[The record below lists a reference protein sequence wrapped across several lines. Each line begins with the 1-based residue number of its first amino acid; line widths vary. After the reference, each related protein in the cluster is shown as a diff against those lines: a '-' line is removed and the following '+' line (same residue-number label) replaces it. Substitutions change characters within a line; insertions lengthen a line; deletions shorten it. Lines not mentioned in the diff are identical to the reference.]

1 MRFRNVAA
9 ALVLLAS
16 GATSAAPE
24 VIGTVYPVVEPD
36 MVAWMKEQASRQ
48 LTPERI
54 DELKRE
60 QHKAARQYA
69 ERPAGTS
76 LPRTQEPATR
86 WFDPSMTVP
95 YDLRDHEGRLIHAA
109 GTTINP
115 LDWRPLTRQ
124 LLFIDGDDGA
134 QVAWAEAMG
143 AKDSTRV
150 KVILVSGAPLELGR
164 KWQQQVYFDQKGLL
178 VAKLD
183 IQQVPALV
191 SQDGRRLRIDEVRP

>member
-1 MRFRNVAA
+1 MRFRKAA
-9 ALVLLAS
+9 FLAFLIS
-16 GATSAAPE
+16 GTANAAPE
-24 VIGTVYPVVEPD
+24 VIGTVYPVIEPD
-36 MVAWMKEQASRQ
+36 MVTWMKEQVSRQ

-54 DELKRE
+54 NELKKE
-60 QHKAARQYA
+60 QHKATRQYA
-69 ERPAGTS
+69 ERPTGTS

-86 WFDPSMTVP
+86 WFDPSLTVP

-124 LLFIDGDDGA
+124 LLFIDGDDGE
-134 QVAWAEAMG
+134 QLAWAEAMG

-150 KVILVSGAPLELGR
+150 KVILVSGPPLELGR

-178 VAKLD
+178 VAKFD
-183 IQQVPALV
+183 IQHVPAV
-191 SQDGRRLRIDEVRP
+191 VRQDGRRLRIDEVRP

>member
-1 MRFRNVAA
+1 MRFRKAA
-9 ALVLLAS
+9 ASLVFLVY
-16 GATSAAPE
+16 GAANAAPE
-24 VIGTVYPVVEPD
+24 VIGTVYPVIEPD
-36 MVAWMKEQASRQ
+36 MVAWMKDQVSRQ

-69 ERPAGTS
+69 ERPTGKS
-76 LPRTQEPATR
+76 LPRTQESITR
-86 WFDPSMTVP
+86 WFDPSLTVP

-124 LLFIDGDDGA
+124 LLFIDGDDVD

-143 AKDSTRV
+143 AKDSVQV

-164 KWQQQVYFDQKGLL
+164 KWQQQVYFDQQGLL

-183 IQQVPALV
+183 IQHVPAV
-191 SQDGRRLRIDEVRP
+191 VRQDGRRLRIDEVQP

>member
-1 MRFRNVAA
+1 MRFRKASA
-9 ALVLLAS
+9 VLAFLIS
-16 GATSAAPE
+16 GAASAAPE
-24 VIGTVYPVVEPD
+24 VIGTVYPVIEPD
-36 MVAWMKEQASRQ
+36 MVAWMKEQVSRQ

-54 DELKRE
+54 NELKKE

-124 LLFIDGDDGA
+124 LLFIDGDDSQ
-134 QVAWAEAMG
+134 QVTWAEAMG
-143 AKDSTRV
+143 AKDIGRAM
-150 KVILVSGAPLELGR
+150 VILVSGPPLELGR
-164 KWQQQVYFDQKGLL
+164 RWQRQVFFDQKGILIE
-178 VAKLD
+178 KFG
-183 IQQVPALV
+183 IQQVPASV
-191 SQDGRRLRIDEVRP
+191 RQDGKQLRIDEVAP

>member
-1 MRFRNVAA
+1 MRFRKAA
-9 ALVLLAS
+9 ASLVFLVY
-16 GATSAAPE
+16 GAANAAPE
-24 VIGTVYPVVEPD
+24 VIGTVYPVIEPD
-36 MVAWMKEQASRQ
+36 MVVWMKDQMSRQ

-54 DELKRE
+54 EELKKE
-60 QHKAARQYA
+60 RQEATRKYA
-69 ERPAGTS
+69 ERPTGRQ
-76 LPRTQEPATR
+76 LPRTQVPATR

-150 KVILVSGAPLELGR
+150 KIILVSGAPLELGR

-191 SQDGRRLRIDEVRP
+191 SQDGRRLRIDEVQP